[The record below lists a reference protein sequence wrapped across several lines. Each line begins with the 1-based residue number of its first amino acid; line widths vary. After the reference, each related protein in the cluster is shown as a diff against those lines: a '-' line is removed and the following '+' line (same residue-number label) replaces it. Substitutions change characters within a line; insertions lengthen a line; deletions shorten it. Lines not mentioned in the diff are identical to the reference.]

1 MKNFSFNNVHV
12 TLPIKLTEK
21 SRIWQKTYL
30 RITMQ
35 IAYPSPD
42 VWHILNNIC
51 KDFVAALIDRVT
63 QYIALVCK
71 RLDAFD
77 IAK

>member
-1 MKNFSFNNVHV
+1 MFSFNNVHV

-21 SRIWQKTYL
+21 SRVWQKTYL

-35 IAYPSPD
+35 IAYPSPY
-42 VWHILNNIC
+42 VRHILNNIC
-51 KDFVAALIDRVT
+51 KDFVAALIDRVN